1 MDEHPH
7 TFETHLE
14 RGELSAAAEW
24 LVRTHGRDV
33 LHLCTAIVRDRGTA
47 EDLAQ
52 DAFSKAFTALPDFR
66 GEASARTW
74 LMTIARHRCLD
85 HLRRTA
91 RQPWSLGRDED
102 LREPAQPTTDDA
114 LVSDLLER
122 HADLRT
128 GLAALDEVER
138 AMVLLRFTQGLS
150 YDEIADTFGVRS
162 GAVRMRVGRALTKMR
177 QAIEAHEL
185 VTEQAL
191 HSPVRGS
198 TARGDLLGAVS
209 PSAGPR
215 APGAPAA
222 AGAPPPAPAPAR
234 VGAPSPAA
242 LPPAALPPAGGA
254 APTAPSP
261 FRALAAWAGFSRQ
274 AGKAPPNRGSRPG
287 AAAPQGPDELRATR
301 TRAGAAPGGGESF
314 LQTAFGGLLRALEE
328 DSGAEEAFVQRL
340 LGQVASRR

>member
-7 TFETHLE
+7 SFEAHLE
-14 RGELSAAAEW
+14 RGDLSAAAAW

-85 HLRRTA
+85 HLRRSA

-102 LREPAQPTTDDA
+102 LREPAQPATDEA

-185 VTEQAL
+185 VTEQGL
-191 HSPVRGS
+191 PSPARGGA
-198 TARGDLLGAVS
+198 ARGDLLGAAP

-222 AGAPPPAPAPAR
+222 AGAPPAAPAPAP
-234 VGAPSPAA
+234 VGALPPAA

-254 APTAPSP
+254 VPTAPSP
-261 FRALAAWAGFSRQ
+261 FRVLAAWAGFSRQ
-274 AGKAPPNRGSRPG
+274 AGKAPPDRGSRSG
-287 AAAPQGPDELRATR
+287 AAAPQGPDELRAKR
-301 TRAGAAPGGGESF
+301 TRAGAASSSGESY
-314 LQTAFGGLLRALEE
+314 LQTAFGGLLRTLEE
-328 DSGAEEAFVQRL
+328 DRSADEAFVQRL
-340 LGQVASRR
+340 LGQVASR